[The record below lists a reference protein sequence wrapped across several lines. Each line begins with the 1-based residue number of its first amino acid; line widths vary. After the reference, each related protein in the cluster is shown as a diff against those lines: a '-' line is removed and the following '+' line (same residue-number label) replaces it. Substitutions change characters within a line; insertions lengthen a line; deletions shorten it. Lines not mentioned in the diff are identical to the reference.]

1 VMSVYTMLFMGMMPF
16 GNLQAGTIASRFGA
30 PFAVGFGATV
40 CALAA
45 LLILWRLPQ
54 LRRLE

>member
-1 VMSVYTMLFMGMMPF
+1 MGMMPF
-16 GNLQAGTIASRFGA
+16 GNLQAGTMASLLGA
-30 PFAVGFGATV
+30 PFAVGLGAAI